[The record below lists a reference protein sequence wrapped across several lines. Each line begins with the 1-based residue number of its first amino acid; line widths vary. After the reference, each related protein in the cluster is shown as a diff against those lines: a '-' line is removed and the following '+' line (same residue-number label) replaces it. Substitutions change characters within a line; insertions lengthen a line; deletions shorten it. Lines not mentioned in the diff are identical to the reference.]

1 MFFKKH
7 KMVIGFFFNQL
18 GDEVVH
24 KLFRT
29 DVSSKNDV
37 FLYIGG
43 RHGVNKIN
51 YSALRKISLLICL
64 LESSY
69 KVR

>member
-37 FLYIGG
+37 FYILE
-43 RHGVNKIN
+43 VDM
-51 YSALRKISLLICL
+51 ALIK
-64 LESSY
+64 
-69 KVR
+69 

>member
-1 MFFKKH
+1 MFFNEH
-7 KMVIGFFFNQL
+7 ERVIDSFFNQL
-18 GDEVVH
+18 GDGVVH

-29 DVSSKNDV
+29 YVNSKKMYDV

-51 YSALRKISLLICL
+51 HSALQK
-64 LESSY
+64 
-69 KVR
+69 K